1 MKCWELQAVLSIS
14 CYVESAIMKQEKK
27 SDLLKN
33 YLNRHPHYPEFDVV
47 PPVNTGLIVVIPV
60 YREQAYLFHTLES
73 LLKCHQPD
81 KHVELILVFNSSEM
95 DDSSIVNEQQKTA
108 AQVRKDCFSRFPQ
121 WITPLIIEAYR
132 LPRKHFG
139 AGLARKIG
147 LDAAIAHYAALNN
160 PDGIIVTLDADTLV
174 EANYFQQVLDWFAND
189 KRNGASV
196 YFEHPVEG
204 DAFPAPIYEGIVKYE
219 LHLRYYL
226 LALRFAGFPYAFH
239 TMGSAMAF
247 RALAY
252 ARIGGMP
259 RKQAGE
265 DFYFLQKLIPLGHY
279 GEITG
284 TAVFP
289 SPRPSNRV
297 LFGTG
302 AAITRHAAG
311 EDYVQTTYNLQAY
324 IDLKQ
329 FLSLRDQLYVLSAHE
344 YESWTYNLSGPMRS
358 YLLNSGFFNDLDS
371 MKKDCSGEKVFNRRF
386 YEVFNAFRVVK
397 YLNYVHEH
405 FFSKTAVFDAVVLLL
420 DQMGIDT
427 GLMMTERE
435 LLEFVRTYERNNP
448 VYLS

>member
-1 MKCWELQAVLSIS
+1 
-14 CYVESAIMKQEKK
+14 MKQEKK
-27 SDLLKN
+27 SDLLKR
-33 YLNRHPHYPEFDVV
+33 YLKRHPHYREFERV
-47 PPVNTGLIVVIPV
+47 PVADTCLIVVIPV
-60 YREQAYLFHTLES
+60 YREQEYLFQTLDS
-73 LLKCHQPD
+73 LLKCHKPD
-81 KHVELILVFNSSEM
+81 GAVELILVFNSSET
-95 DDSSIVNEQQKTA
+95 DDSSIVEEQQTTA
-108 AQVRKDCFSRFPQ
+108 AQVEKNYFGRFPQ
-121 WITPLIIEAYR
+121 WITPLIIEAYS

-147 LDAAIAHYAALNN
+147 LDAAVAHYAALNN
-160 PDGIIVTLDADTLV
+160 PDGVIVTLDGDTLV
-174 EANYFQQVLDWFAND
+174 EANYFQQVADWFNQP

-204 DAFPAPIYEGIVKYE
+204 EAFPALIYEGIVKYE

-284 TAVFP
+284 TAVIP

-302 AAITRHAAG
+302 AAMSRHLAG
-311 EDYVQTTYNLQAY
+311 EDFVATTYNFQAY

-329 FLSLRDQLYVLSAHE
+329 FLSLREQLYVLSAFE
-344 YESWTYNLSGPMRS
+344 YESWTYQLSGPIRS
-358 YLLNSGFFNDLDS
+358 YLLNSGFFDDLDLL
-371 MKKDCSGEKVFNRRF
+371 KRDCSGVKVFSKRF
-386 YEVFNAFRVVK
+386 FEVFNAFRIVK

-405 FFSKTAVFDAVVLLL
+405 FFSKMAVFDAVVMLF
-420 DQMGIDT
+420 DQMGLDA

-435 LLEFVRTYERNNP
+435 LLQFVRDYERSNP
-448 VYLS
+448 VSVS